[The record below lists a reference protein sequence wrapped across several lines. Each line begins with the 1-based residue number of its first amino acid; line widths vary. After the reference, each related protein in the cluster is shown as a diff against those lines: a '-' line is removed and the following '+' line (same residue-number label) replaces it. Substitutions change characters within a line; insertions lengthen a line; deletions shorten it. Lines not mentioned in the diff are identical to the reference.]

1 MKASVDFWSGC
12 GSDMCFRFS
21 KKYPMKLSKMGLEH
35 ERCLICKED
44 AKCRK
49 IYIYNIGL
57 ELSDNQLF
65 KEIIGGSGGG

>member
-1 MKASVDFWSGC
+1 MFKIKQTGNKARNRKAAPVIK
-12 GSDMCFRFS
+12 R
-21 KKYPMKLSKMGLEH
+21 KYPMKLSKMGLEH

-65 KEIIGGSGGG
+65 KEIIDFF

>member
-1 MKASVDFWSGC
+1 MAVICASNSQ
-12 GSDMCFRFS
+12 

-65 KEIIGGSGGG
+65 KEIIDFF